1 MDPSPVLPAGRS
13 DGAGPSQLAAEVVP
27 PIGFREIVEASTDLL
42 TVIDLNG
49 RILYDNPAVEE
60 VLGYAQGALAG
71 RSAFEFIQRGDYP
84 VAVSLLSE
92 LAAGRRRTGALTFRF
107 RRADG
112 EWCVL
117 QARGRAARAGSGE
130 AVIVV
135 ASRPGEEGLGG
146 RTGEPAELEDAR
158 VEVVERLARA
168 AEFRDDDT
176 GQHLRRVGEMS
187 GALAARLGLPPAEVE
202 LVRRAAPLHDVGKI
216 GIPDAILLKPGPLLP
231 HEEEVMR
238 THPLLGARIL
248 SGGVSPLIRT
258 AEEIALSHHE
268 RWDGCGYPWR
278 IAREEIPLSARIVAL
293 VDVYDALTH
302 DRPYRRAWN
311 RARVLA
317 LIDEEAGTRFD
328 PEVAAAF
335 LAAARWNRG
344 EASV

>member
-1 MDPSPVLPAGRS
+1 MDPPSVPALKRS
-13 DGAGPSQLAAEVVP
+13 YDADLLEPENRPAP
-27 PIGFREIVEASTDLL
+27 PLDYQGIVEASTDLL
-42 TVIDLNG
+42 TVIDLSG

-60 VLGYAQGALAG
+60 ILGYAQGALAG
-71 RSAFEFIQRGDYP
+71 RSAFEFIPRGDYP

-92 LAAGRRRTGALTFRF
+92 LAAGRRRSGALSFRF

-117 QARGRAARAGSGE
+117 QARGRIARTAGGD

-135 ASRPGEEGLGG
+135 ASRPGEEGWGG
-146 RTGEPAELEDAR
+146 RGVEPAELEDAR

-176 GQHLRRVGEMS
+176 GQHLRRVGELS
-187 GALAARLGLPPAEVE
+187 GALAARIGLPATEVE
-202 LVRRAAPLHDVGKI
+202 IVRRAAPLHDVGKI

-248 SGGVSPLIRT
+248 SGGASALIQA
-258 AEEIALSHHE
+258 AEQIALSHHE

-278 IAREEIPLSARIVAL
+278 IAGEEIPLPARIVAL
-293 VDVYDALTH
+293 VDFFDALTH
-302 DRPYRRAWN
+302 DRPYRRAWK
-311 RARVLA
+311 RAQVLE
-317 LIDEEAGTRFD
+317 LIAEESGTRFD

-335 LAAARWNRG
+335 LS
-344 EASV
+344 ASGG